1 GAYDP
6 IDEMAE
12 ICKKYNIWLHA
23 DGSFGGSIILS
34 EKHRHLMKGIEQTDS
49 FAWNPH
55 KLMNIPLICSALL
68 VKKRGT
74 LQHNITD
81 INT

>member
-1 GAYDP
+1 
-6 IDEMAE
+6 
-12 ICKKYNIWLHA
+12 
-23 DGSFGGSIILS
+23 
-34 EKHRHLMKGIEQTDS
+34 MKGIEKTDS

-55 KLMNIPLICSALL
+55 KLMNIPLICSAIL

-81 INT
+81 INTDYIFH